1 MNLAVDNI
9 VECDRWLAVGVAKF
23 TPKLKVLKYV
33 GEKVHRCSLH
43 KIMYEQVKEKS
54 SSFDVSS
61 SPFDIL
67 LTACAIALM
76 VQDFQSQ
83 IPWYYAIIDES
94 QRLENPSSILYKV
107 LRERFV
113 MPRRLLM
120 TGTPIQNNLYQLL
133 ALIHFC
139 VPSMFWILEEFL
151 STFNEA
157 GPCLSGGHTYGELR
171 NRMLQVDHKLSIEMI
186 FSPFLAF
193 SLLAVYS
200 CLIILVEIYTRFISG
215 NFFHPHRRVKVDFF
229 IKV

>member
-1 MNLAVDNI
+1 MSPRPFCELKKAFYSILSHDTYHQWKWFVLMI
-9 VECDRWLAVGVAKF
+9 FPSFFRIAFLSAKCDRWLAVGVAKF

-94 QRLENPSSILYKV
+94 QRLENPSSVRDATVNHQI
-107 LRERFV
+107 
-113 MPRRLLM
+113 
-120 TGTPIQNNLYQLL
+120 
-133 ALIHFC
+133 
-139 VPSMFWILEEFL
+139 
-151 STFNEA
+151 
-157 GPCLSGGHTYGELR
+157 
-171 NRMLQVDHKLSIEMI
+171 
-186 FSPFLAF
+186 
-193 SLLAVYS
+193 
-200 CLIILVEIYTRFISG
+200 
-215 NFFHPHRRVKVDFF
+215 
-229 IKV
+229 